1 MDIGTF
7 TQLIGS
13 VGFPIAMCIMMG
25 WFIKDSTDKHR
36 ADINDLNEKHKIEM
50 EGIKV
55 ALENNTM
62 ALQKLCMMIGR
73 EGDDGK

>member
-7 TQLIGS
+7 TQMIGS
-13 VGFPIAMCIMMG
+13 VGFPIAMCVMMG

-36 ADINDLNEKHKIEM
+36 NDIIELNEKHKIEM
-50 EGIKV
+50 DGIKA

-62 ALQKLCMMIGR
+62 ALRELCIMIGQQ
-73 EGDDGK
+73 GDDGK